1 MDAWTNRN
9 ATSASYV
16 NSIAELMHDK
26 NTFLATVNAEILLQK
41 NSTHHANMQDA
52 YQHCTDNKHPV
63 NTEEK

>member
-1 MDAWTNRN
+1 MDGRN

-41 NSTHHANMQDA
+41 NSTHANMQDA

-63 NTEEK
+63 NTEEKWR